1 MSLVAHYANFLN
13 IPKEYSSLS
22 KSKVVIIPFP
32 YEATTSY
39 RTGTKEGPAAIIA
52 ASAQIEAYDNELHA
66 HTYEVGIAT
75 VKEVEL
81 DRTTYQKPL
90 KQLKSMVSKVLKN
103 DQFPITLGGEHTLS
117 VGAVEAM
124 VEKYPD
130 LVVLDFDA
138 HADLRDEFEGT
149 RYSHACGMRRISD
162 LCPLVQLF
170 MRNVSQGEWEFIK
183 TSGKTKIFW
192 DQDYHSGKW
201 NVKDVLNALGDRPVY
216 ISFDVDCFSPGVIPG
231 TGTPEPGG
239 PDWYQV
245 LDILRE
251 VFRTRNVVG
260 ADVVEL
266 LPLGGQVI
274 SEFTAA
280 KLVYKMI
287 GYKYFLKK

>member
-13 IPKEYSSLS
+13 IPKEHSSLN
-22 KSKVVIIPFP
+22 KSRVVIIPFP

-52 ASAQIEAYDNELHA
+52 ASAQIEPYDNELHV

-124 VEKYPD
+124 VEKYSD

-162 LCPLVQLF
+162 IAPLVQLF
-170 MRNVSQGEWEFIK
+170 IRNVSQGEHEFIK
-183 TSGKTKIFW
+183 SSGKTQIFW
-192 DQDYHSGKW
+192 DQDYHAGKW
-201 NVKDVLNALGDRPVY
+201 NTKEVLAALGDRPVY
-216 ISFDVDCFSPGVIPG
+216 ISFDVDCFAPGVIPG

-251 VFRTRNVVG
+251 VFRTKNVVG
-260 ADVVEL
+260 ADLVEL